1 MKILAIETSCEQGSV
16 ALLDGDRL
24 RACRIDGAANHSAS
38 LLHHIEAL
46 LDHAGWGIA
55 ALDAVAF
62 GAGPGAF
69 TGLRLACGVAQGIAL
84 GSGLG
89 VAAVGSLQALA
100 LQAATLHPQAERI
113 WVATDARMGEFYH
126 AAFEVAPPAPPRLL
140 GTPQCSAPGALALPA
155 GRWLGVGSA
164 FRVCPHLPESLGD
177 RLEGCEP
184 GLVPRAEEVA
194 LLAAAQARAGELLPP
209 ERAAPLYV
217 RDKVAFTTAERLA
230 RGGRA

>member
-24 RACRIDGAANHSAS
+24 LARDIEGAANHSAS
-38 LLHHIEAL
+38 LLHHIQQLLAEAGCSL
-46 LDHAGWGIA
+46 A

-89 VAAVGSLQALA
+89 VAAVGSLEALA
-100 LQAATLHPQAERI
+100 VQAASRHPGSAQVFA
-113 WVATDARMGEFYH
+113 ATDARMGELYH
-126 AAFEVAPPAPPRLL
+126 AAFEI
-140 GTPQCSAPGALALPA
+140 TAPGAVRIIRAAQCSVPDEITLPA
-155 GRWLGVGSA
+155 GRWLAVGSA
-164 FRVCPHLPESLGD
+164 FRVCPQLQQ
-177 RLEGCEP
+177 RLAGQLQACEAD
-184 GLVPRAEEVA
+184 LVPRAQEVA
-194 LLAAAQARAGELLPP
+194 LLAAAQVRAGQLLPP

-230 RGGRA
+230 RGGSG